1 MRKGSQRVKQG
12 GGETMPA
19 GKRPE
24 PRIMRPLEPGRKAN
38 AGPQDGPSE
47 WEFGPELLTQSDL
60 DGSTLIC

>member
-1 MRKGSQRVKQG
+1 
-12 GGETMPA
+12 MPA

-38 AGPQDGPSE
+38 AGPQDVPSE